1 MTKFFA
7 LAAAMILTTTSA
19 ALAHHPLG
27 GMTPQTALHGL
38 LSGIGH
44 PVIGFDHLAFVVGV
58 GLIAAFHRSKLA
70 MPAAFVG
77 GTMAGTM
84 LTVSAFTLQ
93 FAEIVITASVVAA
106 GIVAMRGKVTDLRFA
121 AVLAVVAGLF
131 HGWAYGA
138 AVVGAE
144 TTPILAYLAGFGLV
158 QMAIAGGVALAVA
171 RIWRIIDAEAL
182 QPRLAGA
189 VVAGVGLAFLVENV
203 EGMIFPAM

>member
-1 MTKFFA
+1 
-7 LAAAMILTTTSA
+7 
-19 ALAHHPLG
+19 
-27 GMTPQTALHGL
+27 
-38 LSGIGH
+38 
-44 PVIGFDHLAFVVGV
+44 
-58 GLIAAFHRSKLA
+58 
-70 MPAAFVG
+70 
-77 GTMAGTM
+77 M
-84 LTVSAFTLQ
+84 LTVSAFTLP

>member
-1 MTKFFA
+1 MHRILA
-7 LAAAMILTTTSA
+7 LAVAFTSITLSSA
-19 ALAHHPLG
+19 FAHHPLG
-27 GMTPQTALHGL
+27 GEVPQTMLHGF
-38 LSGIGH
+38 LSGVGH

-84 LTVSAFTLQ
+84 LTVSAFTLP

-121 AVLAVVAGLF
+121 AVLTVVAGLF